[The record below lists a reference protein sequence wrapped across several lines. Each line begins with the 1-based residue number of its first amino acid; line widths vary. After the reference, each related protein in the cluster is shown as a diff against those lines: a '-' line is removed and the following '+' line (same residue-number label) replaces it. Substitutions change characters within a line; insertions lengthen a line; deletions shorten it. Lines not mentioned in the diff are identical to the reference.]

1 MWFTTLDLASGY
13 FQIPMDED
21 SKEKTAFITYEGQ
34 YQYNFMSFGLVNA
47 PSTFQRCMDAVLA
60 GLKWNCVQI
69 YLDDT
74 IIASPTFE
82 QHLEDIVAVLTRFE
96 NAGFKLKSSKCH
108 FCCNEVEYLGHLIS
122 NGKFQKLLQIYT
134 RSWDCVD
141 TTED

>member
-1 MWFTTLDLASGY
+1 
-13 FQIPMDED
+13 MDED

-34 YQYNFMSFGLVNA
+34 YQYNFMSFGLVNV
-47 PSTFQRCMDAVLA
+47 PSTFPRCMDAVLA

-108 FCCNEVEYLGHLIS
+108 FCCIEVEYLGHLIS
-122 NGKFQKLLQIYT
+122 KEGIKANPSKVELITKWEIPKTPANLHSL
-134 RSWDCVD
+134 
-141 TTED
+141 